1 MFLWCQF
8 KIQSFEAETA
18 LVQDMTF
25 MSNELLNSQ
34 STMVEAELTLP
45 MIAKEQVVSC
55 SLAGPMWI
63 RHTNTTVAGLMPRF
77 LPTHSVQDHLQGN
90 SI

>member
-1 MFLWCQF
+1 
-8 KIQSFEAETA
+8 
-18 LVQDMTF
+18 

-55 SLAGPMWI
+55 SLDLLGRSRCESATPLARQMWANPVDAKVSADSQRTRATPKKFDLI
-63 RHTNTTVAGLMPRF
+63 ASSM
-77 LPTHSVQDHLQGN
+77 D
-90 SI
+90 